1 MEGMPKEIFDADE
14 FLALAEKAS
23 NCLVKKLDG
32 ETKLKLRTS
41 RYLYTIA
48 LEPSEADTLLGK
60 IQCPKEEL

>member
-1 MEGMPKEIFDADE
+1 MPKEIFDADA
-14 FLALAEKAS
+14 FLVLAEKAS
-23 NCLVKKLDG
+23 KCLVKKLDG

-41 RYLYTIA
+41 RYLYTIT